1 MTKRLVLAV
10 CTVAAALTAVLT
22 GTAATAPSDGATTR
36 IMADDPPVVRPVVH
50 PPTTGGTRPGGSG
63 RPKPPT
69 DTSWGG

>member
-10 CTVAAALTAVLT
+10 CTVAAVFTAVLT
-22 GTAATAPSDGATTR
+22 GTTVATAPSDTAATR
-36 IMADDPPVVRPVVH
+36 ITAGDQPVVVV
-50 PPTTGGTRPGGSG
+50 PPPSTHGGGTGGS